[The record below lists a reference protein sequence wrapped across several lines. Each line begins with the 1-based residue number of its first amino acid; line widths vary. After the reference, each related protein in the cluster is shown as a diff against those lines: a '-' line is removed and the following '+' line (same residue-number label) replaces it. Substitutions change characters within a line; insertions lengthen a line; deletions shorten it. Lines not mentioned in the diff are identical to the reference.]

1 LENLTKYNMGVEFIE
16 ISDEDRELL
25 KHFLNALEKS

>member
-1 LENLTKYNMGVEFIE
+1 MGVEFIK
-16 ISDEDRELL
+16 ISDKDRELL